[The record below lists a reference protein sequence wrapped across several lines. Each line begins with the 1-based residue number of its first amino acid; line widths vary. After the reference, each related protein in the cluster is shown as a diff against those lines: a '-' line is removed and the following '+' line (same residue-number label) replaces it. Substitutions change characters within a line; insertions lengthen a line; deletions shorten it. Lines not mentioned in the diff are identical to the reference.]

1 MFKNL
6 DKKKIWDSE
15 NIFYLKSDVTRISKL
30 LYQYEI
36 YKKILKLPGDVVECG
51 VFKGASL
58 VRLLT
63 FRENLENTF
72 SRKIIGFDAF
82 GKFPKASNDKKT
94 KKLILPFEKGISKNE
109 LELYLNDKG
118 FRNYELVKGDVRNT
132 LPIFLRKSPEIK
144 ISLLHLD
151 MDIYKPTKFVL
162 SKIYDRIVR
171 GGVILIDDYTAVPG
185 STRAIDEFL
194 KKNKKLKIQKLG
206 FYKLPAFII
215 KD

>member
-1 MFKNL
+1 M
-6 DKKKIWDSE
+6 
-15 NIFYLKSDVTRISKL
+15 
-30 LYQYEI
+30 
-36 YKKILKLPGDVVECG
+36 
-51 VFKGASL
+51 
-58 VRLLT
+58 
-63 FRENLENTF
+63 
-72 SRKIIGFDAF
+72 
-82 GKFPKASNDKKT
+82 
-94 KKLILPFEKGISKNE
+94 
-109 LELYLNDKG
+109 
-118 FRNYELVKGDVRNT
+118 
-132 LPIFLRKSPEIK
+132 RKSPEIK